1 MTLDRTKAPE
11 FLIPEN
17 ITLTPPIKRTL
28 KNGVPL
34 YFIKTPQLN
43 AVKME
48 VVTDANKNLLKKE
61 KALVPF
67 FMMHMLLEGT
77 RTMKSEEID
86 DFFDHY
92 ASEVD
97 VISSFEQSGMSLLTT
112 KKHYE
117 NVLPVFRSLFT
128 EAVFPEKQLAKRKS
142 QKELSIS
149 IQKTENGA
157 RANQLYR
164 KGLFGTNHPYGYIA
178 EEEDVNNLSR
188 QDLVDFYA
196 SSFMVNPEIFVTGNL
211 NEEEL
216 GQIESLFGNIPTKQV
231 ADILPDYEIFPEKR
245 ISEIK
250 EKSVQTTIRMGKHL
264 ISKNHPD
271 YHALVLFNTILGG
284 YFGSRL
290 IKNIREDKGHTYGIH
305 SSIGSLRLSDYWIVM
320 ADVQKGFADQVIE
333 EVYKEIE
340 LLQKE
345 LVGEDELET
354 VRNYMIGHFLSNFSS
369 PFDLINRF
377 KNIHQAGM
385 EYSFYQDQLDYI
397 RTFKAEDIMYIA
409 NTYFGR
415 DSIMEVVVG

>member
-1 MTLDRTKAPE
+1 MTLDRSKAPK

-34 YFIKTPQLN
+34 YFIKTPHLE

-48 VVTDANKNLLKKE
+48 LVTEANKHLLAKE

-77 RTMKSEEID
+77 KTMKSEVID

-112 KKHYE
+112 KKHFAS
-117 NVLPVFRSLFT
+117 VLPVYRSLFT
-128 EAVFPEKQLAKRKS
+128 EAVFPEKELAKRKS
-142 QKELSIS
+142 QKELTIS

-164 KGLFGTNHPYGYIA
+164 KALFGSNHPYGFVA
-178 EEEDVNNLSR
+178 DEEDVRNVSR
-188 QDLVDFYA
+188 KDLLDFY
-196 SSFMVNPEIFVTGNL
+196 STYFMVNPEIFVTGNL
-211 NEEEL
+211 DENELNEIAEMFGDIPAL
-216 GQIESLFGNIPTKQV
+216 QIDET
-231 ADILPDYEIFPEKR
+231 LPAYEIFPEKR
-245 ISEIK
+245 ITEFK
-250 EKSVQTTIRMGKHL
+250 ETSVQTTIRLGQHL
-264 ISKNHPD
+264 ISKSHSD

-320 ADVQKGFADQVIE
+320 ADVQKGFSDQVIE

-340 LLQKE
+340 LLQNE
-345 LVGEDELET
+345 LVGADELET

-397 RTFKAEDIMYIA
+397 RTFKAEDIQYIA
-409 NTYFGR
+409 RTYFSR
-415 DSIMEVVVG
+415 DKILEVVVG

>member
-1 MTLDRTKAPE
+1 MALDRTTAPE

-17 ITLTPPIKRTL
+17 ITLIPPIKRML
-28 KNGVPL
+28 KNGVAL
-34 YFIKTPQLN
+34 YFIKTPQLD

-48 VVTDANKNLLKKE
+48 LVTEANKHLLQKE

-77 RTMKSEEID
+77 KEMKSEVID

-112 KKHYE
+112 KKHFK
-117 NVLPVFRSLFT
+117 NVLPVFRTLFT
-128 EAVFPEKQLAKRKS
+128 DAVFPEKELAKRKS
-142 QKELSIS
+142 QKELTIS

-164 KGLFGTNHPYGYIA
+164 KGLFGTDHPYGFIA
-178 EEEDVNNLSR
+178 DEDDVRNVSR
-188 QDLVDFYA
+188 EDLVDFYDKF
-196 SSFMVNPEIFVTGNL
+196 FMVNPEIFITGNL
-211 NEEEL
+211 EENEL
-216 GQIESLFGNIPTKQV
+216 DLVSNLFGNIPTLNLE
-231 ADILPDYEIFPEKR
+231 DILPDFTISPEKR
-245 ISEIK
+245 ISELK
-250 EKSVQTTIRMGKHL
+250 EKSVQSSIRLGKHL
-264 ISKNHPD
+264 IPKDHKD

-320 ADVQKGFADQVIE
+320 ADVQKGFADVVIE

-340 LLQKE
+340 LLQNE
-345 LVGEDELET
+345 PVGEDELET
-354 VRNYMIGHFLSNFSS
+354 VRNYMIGHFMSNFSS

-385 EYSFYQDQLDYI
+385 EYSFYQEQLDYI
-397 RTFKAEDIMYIA
+397 RTFKAEDIQYIA
-409 NTYFGR
+409 QTYFNR
-415 DSIMEVVVG
+415 ESIFEVVVG

>member
-1 MTLDRTKAPE
+1 MALDRTKAPD

-17 ITLTPPIKRTL
+17 IQLTPPTKRTL

-34 YFIKTPQLN
+34 YFIKTPQLD

-48 VVTDANKNLLKKE
+48 IVTDANKHLLKKE

-77 RTMKSEEID
+77 KTMKSEVID

-112 KKHYE
+112 KKHYDK
-117 NVLPVFRSLFT
+117 VMPVFRSLFT
-128 EAVFPEKQLAKRKS
+128 EAVFPEKELAKRKS
-142 QKELSIS
+142 QKELTIS

-164 KGLFGTNHPYGYIA
+164 QGLFGMNHPYGFIA
-178 EEEDVNNLSR
+178 DEEDVRNVSR
-188 QDLVDFYA
+188 EDLVDFYHH
-196 SSFMVNPEIFVTGNL
+196 SFMVNPEIFITGNL
-211 NEEEL
+211 EEEEL
-216 GQIESLFGNIPTKQV
+216 DLISDLFGDIPTLEMN
-231 ADILPDYEIFPEKR
+231 DILPAYAIYPEKR

-250 EKSVQTTIRMGKHL
+250 EKSVQSTIRLGKHL
-264 ISKNHPD
+264 IAKDHPD
-271 YHALVLFNTILGG
+271 YHALILFNTILGG

-320 ADVQKGFADQVIE
+320 ADVQKGFADEVIK

-340 LLQKE
+340 LLQNE

-354 VRNYMIGHFLSNFSS
+354 VRNYMIGHFMSTFSS

-385 EYSFYQDQLDYI
+385 EYSFYQEQLDYI
-397 RTFKAEDIMYIA
+397 RRFKAEDIQYIA
-409 NTYFGR
+409 KTYFDR
-415 DSIMEVVVG
+415 DGIFEVVVG